1 MLSTATLYHR
11 AATTL
16 IRSASKAQS
25 FQNATT
31 PTIQQ
36 AVRTFANDPT
46 FGGSATPFYSPT
58 LTHKR
63 AGEAGRGGR
72 SSEAGCKVAVFGGS
86 GFLGGFVCAELG
98 KLINRIPFRYIA
110 LSTAYSENLTMTFV
124 FHSNLKKVLTVLW
137 RTCPIAAMIWKCVIV
152 KLVLI

>member
-1 MLSTATLYHR
+1 MHR
-11 AATTL
+11 SASATL
-16 IRSASKAQS
+16 IRSVSKSQS
-25 FQNATT
+25 IQNATT
-31 PTIQQ
+31 PSIQQ

-58 LTHKR
+58 LTFKR

-98 KLINRIPFRYIA
+98 TL
-110 LSTAYSENLTMTFV
+110 
-124 FHSNLKKVLTVLW
+124 H
-137 RTCPIAAMIWKCVIV
+137 
-152 KLVLI
+152 